1 MSAVARRSDVNSTI
15 GLDYHLKMGSTTSVG
30 IMQGAP
36 RDPHLPTTHSI
47 AAPLP
52 PSPNHSQQPQ
62 LPLSCPYLS
71 PHATRP
77 PAHPTRACVPA
88 PRPAQARVR
97 RPLGVWPSSWRL
109 WLRIPRAAHGH
120 MRRFCWFSVCVD
132 RESTFDRDRSP
143 RARCKVQKIRV
154 LPARCGSAYES
165 LETILGVL
173 ETYRRCIFAS

>member
-15 GLDYHLKMGSTTSVG
+15 GLGYHLKMSGESSVG
-30 IMQGAP
+30 IKQGAP

-52 PSPNHSQQPQ
+52 PSPNPSQQPQ

-154 LPARCGSAYES
+154 LPARCGSVYES

-173 ETYRRCIFAS
+173 ETYRR